1 MRNVFVAGIGM
12 TRFAKQP
19 NRSIKDLTAEAVGAA
34 LADAALAVGDID
46 VAYFG
51 NAVAG
56 SITGQEMV
64 LGQVALRAMGVERIP
79 IFNIENACA
88 SSSSAFHIAWQSVA
102 SGASDRA
109 LVVGAEKMTHIDKRR
124 SFRAIEGAID
134 QDTLSSLHRGESQG
148 RSALMDIYA
157 EEAREY
163 MERSGAT
170 VQDFAAVAVKN
181 QHNGSLNPAAQYG
194 QDVSIEDVLA
204 TREIVWPLTLLMCS
218 PISDGAAAVVLTS
231 RRGLRSSQP
240 QVRVRASVVS
250 SGVRPTDKGETATS
264 LAAEAAYTDAGVG
277 PTDIDCAEVHDA
289 AAPAELRIYE
299 QLGFVAPGDGPALLR
314 SGATQL
320 GGKLPVNSSGGLL
333 ARGHPIGAT
342 GLAQLCEAVL
352 QLRGHAG
359 ARQVDNPRLALT
371 QNAGGYMQGDNL
383 ACAVH
388 ILGRS

>member
-1 MRNVFVAGIGM
+1 M

-19 NRSIKDLTAEAVGAA
+19 GRSIKELTAEAVKASLGD
-34 LADAALAVGDID
+34 ADLPVTAID
-46 VAYFG
+46 VVYFG

-64 LGQVALRAMGVERIP
+64 LGQVALRAMGIERIP
-79 IFNIENACA
+79 VFNIENACA

-102 SGASDRA
+102 SGASDHA
-109 LVVGAEKMTHIDKRR
+109 LVVGAEKMTHSDKRR

-134 QDTLSSLHRGESQG
+134 QDSLSSLSRTENRD
-148 RSALMDIYA
+148 RSALMDVYA

-163 MERSGAT
+163 METSGAT
-170 VQDFAAVAVKN
+170 VRDFAAVAVKN
-181 QHNGSLNPAAQYG
+181 QHNGSLNPTAQYG

-204 TREIVWPLTLLMCS
+204 SREIVSPLTLLMCS
-218 PISDGAAAVVLTS
+218 PISDGAAAIVLTNS
-231 RRGLRSSQP
+231 RALRRDQP
-240 QVRVRASVVS
+240 RIRVLASVVR
-250 SGVRPTDKGETATS
+250 SGVRPTEMGETATS
-264 LAAEAAYTDAGVG
+264 LAADAAYTQAGVG
-277 PTDIDCAEVHDA
+277 PTDINCAEVHDA

-299 QLGFVAPGDGPALLR
+299 QLGFAPPGGGPALLR
-314 SGATQL
+314 TGATQL
-320 GGKLPVNSSGGLL
+320 GGKLPVNTSGGLL

-352 QLRGHAG
+352 QLRGQAG
-359 ARQVDNPRLALT
+359 ARQVVNPRLALT

-388 ILGRS
+388 ILGRY